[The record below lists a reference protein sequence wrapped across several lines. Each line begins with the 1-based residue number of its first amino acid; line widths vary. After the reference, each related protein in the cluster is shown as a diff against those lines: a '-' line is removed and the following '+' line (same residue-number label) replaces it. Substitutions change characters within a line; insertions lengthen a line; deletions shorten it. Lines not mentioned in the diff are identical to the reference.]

1 MAAYE
6 IEFEFRNKRY
16 TDAEKG
22 LAAFAEAISADWDG
36 SAQVLS
42 REMKAF
48 LDEVAK
54 ALAERHGTAWPG
66 GTTEQTLSK
75 RSGNLIASI
84 VDSVRVTGTTM
95 ATVQGT
101 IGSDLPYARIQEFGG
116 TITPKKAKFL
126 AIPLPAA
133 LNSNGTPIKSSPRDW
148 PNTWCARS
156 KAGNLLIFQRRG
168 TQVVPLYVLRSSVTI
183 PPRLGLRKTLDA
195 GLPYFV
201 SRAMDEMVRSLQE
214 GLSK

>member
-6 IEFEFRNKRY
+6 IEFSFRNQRY
-16 TDAEKG
+16 NDAEKG

-36 SAQVLS
+36 SAIILS
-42 REMKAF
+42 REMKSF

-54 ALAERHGTAWPG
+54 ALAERHGQAWPG
-66 GTTEQTLSK
+66 GTSAQTLSK
-75 RSGNLIASI
+75 RSGKLVGSI

-133 LNSNGTPIKSSPRDW
+133 LNANGTPIKSSPRDW
-148 PNTWCARS
+148 PNTFCAKS

-168 TQVVPLYVLRSSVTI
+168 TQIIPLYVLKSSVYI
-183 PPRLGLRKTLDA
+183 PPRLGLKKTLDA
-195 GLPYFV
+195 GIPYFV
-201 SRAMDEMVRSLQE
+201 ERAMDQMVKNLQQ
-214 GLSK
+214 GLKA